1 MFRFLSILM
10 IISKSIFNSYDADDY
25 VDDEE
30 ATTKNLAD
38 FEDEEIEDSF
48 EEFLGAFV
56 SERQLR
62 PVTDAEVPGF
72 PFPDDPPDI
81 LTSPCYIELITCITN
96 VLDGTTPSPTVSPT
110 MRPPN
115 QGQNMNMMN
124 MQPTNPLISVRTT
137 SAGSSATSANMMMM
151 RRRANGM
158 MMMMNNANARQL
170 RNEVRNIRDLDSN
183 TYFYRDNEEVDLE
196 ETHSKY
202 GLGRRG
208 LGYLEESVPDDEDR
222 EKVCTNDSFLYAS
235 SAIDLGSWSGNV
247 KNFENQLPNDQM
259 RIHVPDRIKHT
270 PENSKFKNFVFGAE
284 DRFFAHS

>member
-1 MFRFLSILM
+1 MFRFFSILM
-10 IISKSIFNSYDADDY
+10 MISKSVLNSYDVDDY

-30 ATTKNLAD
+30 ATTKILAD

-48 EEFLGAFV
+48 EDFLGAFV

-62 PVTDAEVPGF
+62 PVTDEEVPGF

-81 LTSPCYIELITCITN
+81 LTGPCYTELITCITN

-124 MQPTNPLISVRTT
+124 MQATNPLISVRTT
-137 SAGSSATSANMMMM
+137 SAGNSATSANMMMM

-158 MMMMNNANARQL
+158 MMMMMNNANARQL
-170 RNEVRNIRDLDSN
+170 RNEVRNRDIDSN
-183 TYFYRDNEEVDLE
+183 TYFYRDNEEVDPE
-196 ETHSKY
+196 ETQSKY

-222 EKVCTNDSFLYAS
+222 EKVRTNDCFYMLVLRL
-235 SAIDLGSWSGNV
+235 ILVLGSGNV
-247 KNFENQLPNDQM
+247 KNFENQLPNYQ
-259 RIHVPDRIKHT
+259 IYVPKD
-270 PENSKFKNFVFGAE
+270 E
-284 DRFFAHS
+284 DSCA